1 MSREEP
7 MCTLYVPR
15 LEDMW
20 FRQKML
26 ADETTMFY
34 NHAWGGVIDFPEER
48 WKSWYACWAENT
60 EGRRYYRYL
69 KEQDE
74 AFLGEVAYHYEAD
87 CGAYMANVILYAPY
101 RGRGYG
107 GRALDLLCAAAKE
120 NGIRV
125 LYDDIASDNP
135 ALRLFLRHGFTEVC
149 RTEEMILLK
158 KEL

>member
-1 MSREEP
+1 MSREET

-15 LEDMW
+15 PEDMW

-26 ADETTMFY
+26 ADEATMSY

-48 WKSWYACWAENT
+48 WKSWYACWVKNT

-69 KEQDE
+69 KGQDG

-107 GRALDLLCAAAKE
+107 SRALDLLCAAAKE

-135 ALRLFLRHGFTEVC
+135 ALRLFLRHGFTEVR
-149 RTEEMILLK
+149 RTEENIFLK

>member
-1 MSREEP
+1 M
-7 MCTLYVPR
+7 
-15 LEDMW
+15 
-20 FRQKML
+20 
-26 ADETTMFY
+26 
-34 NHAWGGVIDFPEER
+34 
-48 WKSWYACWAENT
+48 ENT

-69 KEQDE
+69 KGQDG

-135 ALRLFLRHGFTEVC
+135 ALRLFLRHGFTEVR